1 MIRMR
6 TVLVVLIALM
16 LAGLAAGLWRLH
28 RLQKDP
34 GDILAVMPEHADVT
48 LHHIRHVATRDGRK
62 QWSLNADSVRY
73 KKAGN
78 LFELENV
85 RVTFY
90 LKDGQSVQVTGD
102 HGVFC
107 EDTKQIEISG
117 NVLVLQADRKMRT
130 DRLRYDDERQAI
142 STDTPVTLEGDGI
155 RLTGR
160 NLAFSFATEQAV
172 VWGNVDAV
180 ISNMRL

>member
-1 MIRMR
+1 MTRMR

-48 LHHIRHVATRDGRK
+48 LHHIRHVATRDGRN
-62 QWSLNADSVRY
+62 QWALNADSVRY
-73 KKAGN
+73 QKAGN
-78 LFELENV
+78 LSQLENV
-85 RVTFY
+85 QVTFY
-90 LKDGQSVQVTGD
+90 LKDGQNVQVTGD
-102 HGVFC
+102 HGAFR
-107 EDTKQIEISG
+107 EDTKQIEIFG
-117 NVLVLQADRKMRT
+117 NVVVQQGDRRMRT
-130 DRLRYDDERQAI
+130 TRLRYDDEQRAI

-172 VWGNVDAV
+172 VWGDVDAV
-180 ISNMRL
+180 LSNVRL